1 MADGTYSPKVYR
13 KQGGDEIVV
22 ADDGIIRVESGG
34 SILMESGGFIGPST
48 ATGPAASIAQT
59 TTTAVAISAT
69 GVSIINAILTA
80 LAGARILTA
89 T

>member
-1 MADGTYSPKVYR
+1 MADGTYTPLVYR
-13 KQGGDEIVV
+13 KQGGSEFVIASGGCV
-22 ADDGIIRVESGG
+22 RVESGG
-34 SILMESGGFIGPST
+34 FIAAGSAT
-48 ATGPAASIAQT
+48 AAATAIPQT

-80 LAGARILTA
+80 LAGVGILAA

>member
-1 MADGTYSPKVYR
+1 MADATYSPKVYR
-13 KQGGDEIVV
+13 KQGGDELVIASGGFV
-22 ADDGIIRVESGG
+22 RVESGG
-34 SILMESGGFIGPST
+34 IIAAGAATT
-48 ATGPAASIAQT
+48 AAAAIAQT

-80 LAGARILTA
+80 LAGVGILTA